1 MRRIGR
7 SVVGVMALCLGM
19 ALSPVAHSDPG
30 LDGLSQVDDKTFHT
44 YATYGA
50 GGWLFVAPGG
60 IHCRIMT
67 YMRWSGP
74 PEVKCWGALP
84 GVDSGENYAFAVAH
98 RSYGDNSEAPSGLQK
113 LADISSFETYRSYEN
128 RSGPNVDQVDPSA
141 YHLLPSG
148 SKLIAKGPGA
158 NVTCGVR
165 ALDTIC
171 VVESARDGED
181 WREGFV
187 LSPNGSHTI

>member
-7 SVVGVMALCLGM
+7 WAGGVMALCLGI
-19 ALSPVAHSDPG
+19 AFSPVAHSDPG

-44 YATYGA
+44 YSTYGA
-50 GGWLFVAPGG
+50 GGWLFIAPGG
-60 IHCRIMT
+60 FHCRIMT

-74 PEVKCWGALP
+74 PEAKCWGSLP
-84 GVDSGENYAFAVAH
+84 GVDSGENYAFAIAH
-98 RSYGDNSEAPSGLQK
+98 RSSGDNSEPLSGVQK
-113 LADISSFETYRSYEN
+113 LADISGFETRHVYSYEP
-128 RSGPNVDQVDPSA
+128 RQGPDLVDPSA

-148 SKLIAKGPGA
+148 SKLSAQGPGA

-171 VVESARDGED
+171 VVESTNDGEN